1 MNRRQRVKGILM
13 VLPPVAVVGV
23 FIGLPIVAAA
33 LYTFGYVG
41 GPNSAVS
48 TLAQGQVLGKHGG
61 LTLGA
66 YRSVA
71 NGGYFTQSLAA
82 TVWITLL
89 SVVVVG
95 VMSWGIAFWARVS
108 GSRLARVGSTLA
120 VVPLF
125 IPTII
130 GAYALLTFYDG
141 TGFWK
146 SILYL
151 VGWHSAPALGYTN
164 TVVVIGQVWTNLP
177 LGVLLMASGMSAVP
191 DSLIESARDAGAS
204 RIRAGLSILW
214 PLCLLPTVITVTFT
228 AISVIGSFTVP
239 YLTGPNANTMLG
251 VTMTQYFVAYDRP
264 QQADV
269 MAVAVFVI
277 SAAIGATYVW
287 ANFRTARRSG
297 GVA

>member
-1 MNRRQRVKGILM
+1 MNRRQRLKGILL

-23 FIGLPIVAAA
+23 FIGLPILAAV
-33 LYTFGYVG
+33 LYTFGYIG

-48 TLAQGQVLGKHGG
+48 ALAQGQVLGRNGG

-71 NGGYFTQSLAA
+71 TGGYFTQSLAA
-82 TVWITLL
+82 TLWITML

-95 VMSWGIAFWARVS
+95 IMSWGVAFWARVS
-108 GSRLARVGSTLA
+108 RSRLAKAGSVLA

-125 IPTII
+125 VPTII
-130 GAYALLTFYDG
+130 GAYALLNFYDG

-151 VGWHSAPALGYTN
+151 AGWHSAPALGYTN
-164 TVVVIGQVWTNLP
+164 TVVIIGQVWTNLP

-204 RIRAGLSILW
+204 RLRAGLSILW
-214 PLCLLPTVITVTFT
+214 PMCLLPTVITLTFT
-228 AISVIGSFTVP
+228 AISVIGSFTIP
-239 YLTGPNANTMLG
+239 YLIGPNANSMLG
-251 VTMTQYFVAYDRP
+251 VTMTQFFATYNRP

-277 SAAIGATYVW
+277 SAAVGATYVW